1 MMAMTGRGSFLPPS
15 FDPSSGWD
23 ISMRQVVGG
32 DPRFFEYGRFG
43 LLNDNSVLRSRVEG
57 SALGAPGSTWSS
69 GGSGGQPT
77 ISWGGGGTPSDPGG
91 YNYGTLKNVAN
102 TTATAVRG
110 AVGITRTLRRA
121 NAQNKAR
128 QWQQLQ
134 TNYRNAWDPNMDYS
148 GSYQAAANAQLGT
161 GGNSPA
167 MTVNGPTTG
176 VTAGQVSSI
185 KSPKN
190 PVEAANKGIQE
201 WQRQRS
207 LEKEKTIE
215 EANRGIQEWQRGRRT
230 STFPKPGSPVE
241 AANKGIGDMLRGQK
255 AESQKSRLGSSA
267 LYKVNKSLRESFPDF
282 YNPT

>member
-1 MMAMTGRGSFLPPS
+1 MMATQTNFNSAAFTLGDPWSLHIQQTYGGRGINDVQPYWDMAGYKRTLGKAEAAPS
-15 FDPSSGWD
+15 GTWSTGSG
-23 ISMRQVVGG
+23 VVQITEVGK
-32 DPRFFEYGRFG
+32 
-43 LLNDNSVLRSRVEG
+43 
-57 SALGAPGSTWSS
+57 GST
-69 GGSGGQPT
+69 
-77 ISWGGGGTPSDPGG
+77 PSNPGG
-91 YNYGTLKNVAN
+91 YNYGTLKNVVN

-121 NAQNKAR
+121 NDQNKAR

-215 EANRGIQEWQRGRRT
+215 EANRGIQEWRRGRRT